1 MARQHACRAGDATQ
15 PQLRAQAID
24 RAAQSHLGRVFAHSE
39 SATNVPHRLALEVSQ
54 EDGLTVG
61 VTELIEG
68 FVQVGSNFVPELGA
82 FGWFHSGGVLFAR
95 AAACCSRVRRRVS
108 ERQASMAT

>member
-1 MARQHACRAGDATQ
+1 M
-15 PQLRAQAID
+15 
-24 RAAQSHLGRVFAHSE
+24 
-39 SATNVPHRLALEVSQ
+39 
-54 EDGLTVG
+54 TVG

-95 AAACCSRVRRRVS
+95 ATSGFGAPDINRDMNGGAMEPRDKFGIAFRFRNRLGKACEDRLRHLLG
-108 ERQASMAT
+108 